1 MVPSTGCV
9 FIALLGYRAYFC
21 SLRQV
26 RLQDIYSIVIVL
38 TTKASSMSR
47 GIRFERSP
55 QFKSIT
61 LRLVVLLATLCFCV
75 CSSCIPRLMPEFVSS
90 HLRLSGTRIISSF
103 LSSLAYTPTLPDALS
118 VTQSAHSRPL
128 LEPTSGIIALATK
141 DGDGSSGEVDFTC
154 VSVSTVRFEAE
165 ERPRL

>member
-9 FIALLGYRAYFC
+9 FNALVGYRAYLC

-26 RLQDIYSIVIVL
+26 RPQNIYSIVIVL

-47 GIRFERSP
+47 KLRFERSP
-55 QFKSIT
+55 QFKSII
-61 LRLVVLLATLCFCV
+61 LRLVVLLATLCFCA
-75 CSSCIPRLMPEFVSS
+75 CSSCIPRLTPEFVSS
-90 HLRLSGTRIISSF
+90 HLKLSGTRIISSF
-103 LSSLAYTPTLPDALS
+103 LSSLGYTPTLPDALS
-118 VTQSAHSRPL
+118 VTQATHSHPL

-165 ERPRL
+165 ERPKL

>member
-9 FIALLGYRAYFC
+9 FNALLGYRAYFC

-26 RLQDIYSIVIVL
+26 RLQIIYSIVLVL

-47 GIRFERSP
+47 KPRFERSP

-61 LRLVVLLATLCFCV
+61 LRLVVLLATLCFYA
-75 CSSCIPRLMPEFVSS
+75 CSSCIPRLTPEFVSS

-103 LSSLAYTPTLPDALS
+103 LSSLGYTPTLPDALS
-118 VTQSAHSRPL
+118 VTQATHSHPL
-128 LEPTSGIIALATK
+128 LELTSGTIAWATK
-141 DGDGSSGEVDFTC
+141 DGDGSSGEADCTC
-154 VSVSTVRFEAE
+154 VNVSTVRFEAE